1 MHSEI
6 FVIDTNDR
14 NIDVDVSLYFEND
27 FILELLKKEQKKKP
41 KENEMKKFQ
50 DIDFDKVEIDSVDLS
65 LKLEWSFNLEMRSW
79 GVKNCDA
86 VADKVGDVHAYI
98 VLVNH
103 DTDEFF
109 KEREVELIDIDL
121 SEFEIETERIPENNY
136 GDPKTQF
143 NLETIDIDFKDK
155 TITAH
160 F

>member
-6 FVIDTNDR
+6 FVIDTSDR
-14 NIDVDVSLYFEND
+14 DTQVDVNLYYEND
-27 FILELLKKEQKKKP
+27 FVLELLKKEQKKG
-41 KENEMKKFQ
+41 KFN
-50 DIDFDKVEIDSVDLS
+50 DIDFDKIEIDSVDLS

>member
-6 FVIDTNDR
+6 FVIDTSDR
-14 NIDVDVSLYFEND
+14 DTQVDVNLYYEND
-27 FILELLKKEQKKKP
+27 FVLELLKKEQKKG
-41 KENEMKKFQ
+41 KFN
-50 DIDFDKVEIDSVDLS
+50 DIDFDKIEIDSVDLS
-65 LKLEWSFNLEMRSW
+65 LKLEWSFYLEMRSW